1 MVGGGVGTGGGSSRW
16 RLRADRIP
24 GHISYSM
31 AEKIF
36 FVGESI
42 QLFESAADSKV
53 GSSSHPENNVKD
65 VLRDEEV
72 RLYNQLVSKAGIF

>member
-1 MVGGGVGTGGGSSRW
+1 
-16 RLRADRIP
+16 
-24 GHISYSM
+24 M

-42 QLFESAADSKV
+42 QLFESADSKV

-72 RLYNQLVSKAGIF
+72 RLYNQLVSTSLLYFNVLKSYDSWSFDFKIVTQ

>member
-1 MVGGGVGTGGGSSRW
+1 
-16 RLRADRIP
+16 
-24 GHISYSM
+24 M

-42 QLFESAADSKV
+42 QLFESADSKV
-53 GSSSHPENNVKD
+53 ISSHPENNVKD